1 MTTSLTRRAALK
13 VGALSALFP
22 WTHAL
27 AAPPTPKK
35 KLLLYFTP
43 HGTIWPNWR
52 PTGTET
58 SFTLSP
64 ILQPLAAH
72 QSRLSIIDGLSLPYG
87 TAYYIPHTYTMPT
100 LWTGS
105 PIDTAAMQFC
115 RTDHMQCF
123 GWGTGVS
130 VDQYVASQLPANES
144 AWPTV
149 ELGFSCGGD
158 HPATRMIYSAPRVT
172 KAPIDGPV
180 RAFNT
185 VFSVPDPNQ
194 AVAAAKLNRR
204 RSVLDTVVADL
215 GSRKAKLTAADRA
228 RLDAHATAVRALEVR
243 LSADAP
249 QCTLPGAP
257 TGVNSE
263 TAMDRLADLAAAALG
278 CGLTRVLSMQ
288 MFIADNDNSLY
299 PWLGVNA
306 MGHHALSHDSSAGSQ
321 AQLSAIYTWYSG
333 RFAYLLDRLA
343 ATPDPAGGSVLDH
356 TLVVWGSELGIGWT
370 HDISNVPFVFAGGP
384 QVVQGGRYKR
394 VTGTNHRALVTAL
407 HHMGHTQTMTYGS
420 LDQGSG
426 PVPGVLV

>member
-1 MTTSLTRRAALK
+1 MTLTRRAALK

-22 WTHAL
+22 WATGL
-27 AAPPTPKK
+27 AAPTPKK
-35 KLLLYFTP
+35 KLLLYFSP

-58 SFTLSP
+58 NFTLST
-64 ILQPLAAH
+64 ILNPLEAH
-72 QSRLSIIDGLSLPYG
+72 KSRLSIIDGLSLPYG

-105 PIDTAAMQFC
+105 AIDTAANQFC

-130 VDQYVASQLPANES
+130 IDQHIAAQFPAGES
-144 AWPTV
+144 TWPTI
-149 ELGFSCGGD
+149 ELGFACGGD
-158 HPATRMIYSAPRVT
+158 HPATRMIYRAPRMT
-172 KAPIDGPV
+172 KAPIDGPA
-180 RAFNT
+180 RAFT
-185 VFSVPDPNQ
+185 TLFSTGVTGSP
-194 AVAAAKLNRR
+194 AEVAKLNRR
-204 RSVLDTVVADL
+204 KSVLDVVVDDI
-215 GSRKAKLTAADRA
+215 GSRKARLTPADRA
-228 RLDAHATAVRALEVR
+228 RLDAHATAVRELEMR

-249 QCTLPGAP
+249 MCTPPGMP
-257 TGVNSE
+257 TGVNSQ
-263 TAMDRLADLAAAALG
+263 TAMDRQADLAAAALG
-278 CGLTRVLSMQ
+278 CGLTRIVSMQ

-306 MGHHALSHDSSAGSQ
+306 SGHHALSHDSSAGSQ
-321 AQLSAIYTWYSG
+321 AQLTSIYQWYSG

-356 TLVVWGSELGIGWT
+356 TLVLWGSELGIGWT

-384 QVVQGGRYKR
+384 AVIQGGRYKR

-407 HHMGHTQTMTYGS
+407 HHMGHTTTMTYGS

-426 PVPGVLV
+426 PLSGVLV